1 VESSAGDVSLASGAY
16 SCAESLSGDLAN
28 AVISAPV
35 GTNSS
40 FFVFIALIHSI
51 SIIIFVLMIKLLLT
65 SSGISNKSIEDTLE
79 QLLGKPISESNA
91 LFVPT
96 GVYPFAG
103 GPNYAWWPI
112 AGKMKGALVDL
123 GWKTM
128 GLLEL
133 TALPSIK
140 KDIWVH
146 SLEDADALLVWGGDP
161 LYLAY
166 WLEQSGLTEILISL
180 NKDLVYVGVSA
191 GSMAVNAIFGETQ
204 SNPRGGSGTPLTM
217 ENVVFNS
224 GAGEISRTFVTGK
237 GAGLTDFAVIP
248 HFNTPNHPDACG
260 LNVEK
265 WALKIPAAVY
275 AIDEQTTIKVTDGTV
290 VVVSEGNWK
299 LFNA

>member
-1 VESSAGDVSLASGAY
+1 
-16 SCAESLSGDLAN
+16 
-28 AVISAPV
+28 
-35 GTNSS
+35 
-40 FFVFIALIHSI
+40 
-51 SIIIFVLMIKLLLT
+51 MIKLLLT
-65 SSGISNKSIEDTLE
+65 SSGISNKSIGDALE

-96 GVYPFAG
+96 GVYPFPG

-140 KDIWVH
+140 KDIWV
-146 SLEDADALLVWGGDP
+146 SSFEDADALLVWGGDP

-166 WLEQSGLTEILISL
+166 WFEQSGLTEVLTSL

-191 GSMAVNAIFGETQ
+191 GSMAVNTIFGETN
-204 SNPRGGSGTPLTM
+204 SNPRAGSGTPLTT
-217 ENVVFNS
+217 ENMVFNTS
-224 GAGEISRTFVTGK
+224 EGEISRTFVTGK

-248 HFNTPNHPDACG
+248 HFNNPNFQDACG
-260 LNVEK
+260 LNAEK
-265 WALKIPAAVY
+265 WAAKIPAAVY
-275 AIDEQTTIKVTDGTV
+275 AIDEQTAIKVIAGQV
-290 VVVSEGNWK
+290 EVVSEGQWK
-299 LFNA
+299 FFSKPALA